1 MPDRRHALALAAF
14 WLLQLG
20 GCASDGIDTST
31 TFDPLTP
38 FPAEATFVWDDRASS
53 LPQDPRIQQL
63 DVGPLIREAAD
74 EAFAARGYRDVG
86 SGASNY
92 RLSYQLTVNTWIGAD
107 NSRSIGSL
115 SLMLVDNGS
124 NRRVW
129 VGFTRAE
136 IHVGLSRD
144 ERRERLRRAVTRM
157 LENFPPSQRGD

>member
-1 MPDRRHALALAAF
+1 MPDRRTVLALAAL

-20 GCASDGIDTST
+20 GCASTGIDTST

-38 FPAEATFVWDDRASS
+38 FPAEATYVWDERASS
-53 LPQDPRIQQL
+53 LPQDPRIEQL
-63 DVGPLIREAAD
+63 DLSTLIREVASEELAT
-74 EAFAARGYRDVG
+74 RSYRDAG

-115 SLMLVDNGS
+115 SLMLVDNAS

-129 VGFTRAE
+129 VGFGRAE
-136 IHVGLSRD
+136 IHVGLSRE
-144 ERRERLRRAVTRM
+144 ERKERLRQAVSAM
-157 LENFPPSQRGD
+157 LAKFPPSQRGK

>member
-1 MPDRRHALALAAF
+1 MPDRRYALLLAALG
-14 WLLQLG
+14 LLQIG
-20 GCASDGIDTST
+20 ACASDGIDTST

-38 FPAEATFVWDDRASS
+38 FPAEATYVWDQRASS
-53 LPQDPRIQQL
+53 LPRDPRIEQL
-63 DVGPLIREAAD
+63 DLSTLIREVANQ
-74 EAFAARGYRDVG
+74 EFAARGYRDAG

-115 SLMLVDNGS
+115 SLMLVDNAS

-136 IHVGLSRD
+136 IHVGLSRE
-144 ERRERLRRAVTRM
+144 ERRERLRKAVTRM
-157 LENFPPSQRGD
+157 LEKFPPSQRGS

>member
-1 MPDRRHALALAAF
+1 MRDRRYALILAAL

-31 TFDPLTP
+31 TFDPLTV
-38 FPAEATFVWDDRASS
+38 FPAAASYVWDDRASS

-63 DVGPLIREAAD
+63 DLSPLIREVANQ
-74 EAFAARGYRDVG
+74 EFASRGYRDAG
-86 SGASNY
+86 SGDSNY

-107 NSRSIGSL
+107 NSRSVASL
-115 SLMLVDNGS
+115 SLMLVENAS

-144 ERRERLRRAVTRM
+144 ERRERLRRAVSRM
-157 LENFPPSQRGD
+157 LAKFPPSQRGS